1 LAIQYAEL
9 FAVNP
14 AAITDD
20 LFAALRAAFS
30 DPEILDL
37 TLCVA
42 VFLGLGRTLAV
53 LGIDTSCAIEV

>member
-1 LAIQYAEL
+1 MAEL
-9 FAVNP
+9 RAVF
-14 AAITDD
+14 T
-20 LFAALRAAFS
+20 

-53 LGIDTSCAIEV
+53 LGVDQSCAIDI